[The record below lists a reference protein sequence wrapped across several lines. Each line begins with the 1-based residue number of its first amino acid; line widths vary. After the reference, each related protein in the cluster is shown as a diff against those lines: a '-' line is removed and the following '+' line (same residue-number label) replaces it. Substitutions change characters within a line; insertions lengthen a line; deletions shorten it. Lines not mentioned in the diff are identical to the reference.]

1 MLILRCG
8 LPALLSTAL
17 AFSSHAQAGAPAT
30 APPRVFVGLGAGY
43 LAYDKPGQY
52 AVRLPAL
59 VPTVGVV
66 FSPRWSLQLSG
77 AYHARTGTGSYTVT
91 RFGPTGPGTNVTY
104 GSTFTQH
111 SWAVPLLARYALRA
125 PARRWQVDL
134 VGGVTLVHDTFRRAA
149 TTDSAGVRTETTTS
163 TPKLGVHLALGLG
176 MRYALTP
183 RLALTGDALLTRV
196 LNGLAAPAFL
206 AVPSV
211 VVGLR
216 YTLGRRE

>member
-1 MLILRCG
+1 MLLLRCG
-8 LPALLSTAL
+8 LPALLSTAF
-17 AFSSHAQAGAPAT
+17 AFSSHAQAVAPAADT
-30 APPRVFVGLGAGY
+30 PRVFVGLGAGY
-43 LAYDKPGQY
+43 LAYDLPGQY

-66 FSPRWSLQLSG
+66 LSPRWSLQLSG
-77 AYHARTGTGSYTVT
+77 AYHARTQAGHYTVT
-91 RFGPTGPGTNVTY
+91 QFGPTGPGTNVTY
-104 GSTFTQH
+104 GSTSTQR

-134 VGGVTLVHDTFRRAA
+134 VGGVALVHDTFRRTA
-149 TTDSAGVRTETTTS
+149 TTDSAAVRTETTTS

-176 MRYALTP
+176 VRYALTP
-183 RLALTGDALLTRV
+183 GLSLTGDALLTRA
-196 LNGLAAPAFL
+196 LHGPSAPAFL